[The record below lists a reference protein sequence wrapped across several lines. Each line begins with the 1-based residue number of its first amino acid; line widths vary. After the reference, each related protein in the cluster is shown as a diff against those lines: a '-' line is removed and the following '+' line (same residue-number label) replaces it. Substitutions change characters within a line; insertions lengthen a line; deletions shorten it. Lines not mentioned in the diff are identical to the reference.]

1 VSTEVLVPA
10 RPATIGSD
18 GGFTVRPIAYGL
30 TIALLIA
37 TAVGAGLS
45 FLLPDLL
52 GGPAVMNGSVR
63 GTGLVLT
70 AVTVPMVA
78 FAMALTARGS
88 TAAFLVWAGGIA
100 HVLYQST
107 LFLYATPFNELFV
120 VYLAMLALG
129 IWAAVALLAGCDAD
143 GLREGLTPGLRRRPI
158 AIYVWVVATLNALG
172 WLARI
177 LPELTADEPAFLVG
191 TGLTT
196 NPVFVNDLAIWLP
209 LMAVGAWWLWRDRP
223 WGAVAIGAMLVMWQV
238 EAVTVAVDQWMGATT
253 DPASDVATKGG
264 AHLFVAMALVNLP
277 PLIGFFRHVPR
288 TRR

>member
-1 VSTEVLVPA
+1 V
-10 RPATIGSD
+10 
-18 GGFTVRPIAYGL
+18 

-37 TAVGAGLS
+37 TAIGAGLS

-52 GGPAVMNGSVR
+52 GGPAVMDGSAR

-70 AVTVPMVA
+70 LVTVPMVSA
-78 FAMALTARGS
+78 AMVLTARGS
-88 TAAFLVWAGGIA
+88 TAAFLVWAGGVA

-107 LFLYATPFNELFV
+107 LFLYGTPFNELFI
-120 VYLAMLALG
+120 VYLSMLALG
-129 IWAAVALLAGCDAD
+129 IWAAVALLAGFDAD
-143 GLREGLTPGLRRRPI
+143 GLRERLTTGMKRRPI
-158 AIYVWVVATLNALG
+158 AIYVWAVVALNALG

-177 LPELTADEPAFLVG
+177 LPELTADDPAFLVG

-196 NPVFVNDLAIWLP
+196 NPIFVNDLAIWLP

-223 WGAVAIGAMLVMWQV
+223 WGTVVIGAMLVMWQV
-238 EAVTVAVDQWMGATT
+238 EAVTVVVDQWMGATA
-253 DPASDVATKGG
+253 DPASNVATKGG
-264 AHLFVAMALVNLP
+264 AYLFVAMALVNLP

>member
-1 VSTEVLVPA
+1 MSTEVLVPA
-10 RPATIGSD
+10 RPAPIGSD
-18 GGFTVRPIAYGL
+18 GGLTVRPPAYGL

-37 TAVGAGLS
+37 TVAGAGLS

-63 GTGLVLT
+63 GTGLVLSV
-70 AVTVPMVA
+70 VTVPMVA

-88 TAAFLVWAGGIA
+88 TAAFLVWAGGLA

-129 IWAAVALLAGCDAD
+129 IWAAVALLAGSDAD

-158 AIYVWVVATLNALG
+158 AIYVWVVAALNALG

-223 WGAVAIGAMLVMWQV
+223 WGAVVIGAMLVMWQV
-238 EAVTVAVDQWMGATT
+238 EAVTVAVDQWMGATA

-264 AHLFVAMALVNLP
+264 AYLFVAMSLVNLP